1 MMKIALQLI
10 FAILL
15 PFISWNQTTKD
26 TCLQRIEKITSIKSR
41 IHEFDFAAIRC
52 WQSGEYESAVDYAN
66 RGLSLCEEISYPKFK
81 AVLLNDR
88 GVAYDFLGKYSLS
101 LKSLFAA
108 LRIQETLPNR
118 DYEAYI
124 LSNIGLVYDKQ
135 GLLKKSFE
143 YHQKSLKIRSEINN
157 PSGIAAS
164 NNNIG
169 NIHLQ
174 WKQFDKAIDCYNE
187 CIEFDSKLNDTF
199 ALADDYNN
207 LGTAYIGLKQYD
219 TALELYHK
227 SLSIRSKMDS
237 PYLVAQSIANIGTV
251 YYNMKQ
257 YEKARPFLLRS
268 LTIADSISG
277 KDLQISTLTLL
288 YILEEKVG
296 DSTQAYKYFK
306 LYTEHKESS
315 DKAEDIVKQTEL
327 EMEYEFDKQKEK
339 DKLIQEKKDAQARI
353 ILYSVIGG
361 LILILIFSLLLFK
374 RWKYAQ
380 SQQKIIEE
388 KNHLV
393 EQKNEEIM
401 DSITYAKR
409 IQTAILPS
417 AQLLNEL
424 IPNQFV
430 LYLPKDIVAGDF
442 YWLENLKDKIF
453 FAVADCTGH
462 GVPGAMMSVVCH
474 NALNRAVREFGL
486 TVPGLILDKTRDII
500 VSELSKNDH
509 AVSDGMDISL
519 CVLDQ
524 NENTI
529 SWAGANNPLW
539 IYRSTT
545 QQMEEWKANKQP
557 IGVYGNYIP
566 FTTQVIEVY
575 KNDRIYLF
583 TDGFADQFGGDK
595 GKKLMKKAFQ
605 NLLLK
610 TSTLS
615 TEKQKIELEQFYW
628 SWKGGLDQVD
638 DVCVSCV
645 VI

>member
-1 MMKIALQLI
+1 MKALCLI
-10 FAILL
+10 ISLCLSLFSNAESDTTIL
-15 PFISWNQTTKD
+15 
-26 TCLQRIEKITSIKSR
+26 RIEKIKDLKERAKQYNSSSQTAWEI
-41 IHEFDFAAIRC
+41 
-52 WQSGEYESAVDYAN
+52 GEYNKALEYTSLGIKICEENDFLREKSLLLNN
-66 RGLSLCEEISYPKFK
+66 RGIAFDYLGDYPSALTNLFK
-81 AVLLNDR
+81 
-88 GVAYDFLGKYSLS
+88 
-101 LKSLFAA
+101 A
-108 LRIQETLPNR
+108 LRIQEKMNFP
-118 DYEAYI
+118 DQKAYV
-124 LSNIGLVYDKQ
+124 LSNIGLIYSYQEKVK
-135 GLLKKSFE
+135 LSLE
-143 YHQKSLKIRSEINN
+143 YHQKSLNIRRELNDLSAI
-157 PSGIAAS
+157 SS
-164 NNNIG
+164 SLNNI
-169 NIHLQ
+169 
-174 WKQFDKAIDCYNE
+174 AIVYVIQKDYPEALKNYLE
-187 CIEFDSKLNDTF
+187 CIKIDKELNDQRG
-199 ALADDYNN
+199 LGDDYNN
-207 LGTAYIGLKQYD
+207 IGLCYLDMKMYD
-219 TALELYHK
+219 KSMEYFSESLKIREANNNRLGVCEIYTNIGSLYYTTKRYIEARDYFLVSIPIANELGSKISLRFTYENLTKIEEKLGDYEK
-227 SLSIRSKMDS
+227 SLEYYK
-237 PYLVAQSIANIGTV
+237 LFIA
-251 YYNMKQ
+251 Y
-257 YEKARPFLLRS
+257 R
-268 LTIADSISG
+268 DSIDNSEN
-277 KDLQISTLTLL
+277 TR
-288 YILEEKVG
+288 V
-296 DSTQAYKYFK
+296 
-306 LYTEHKESS
+306 
-315 DKAEDIVKQTEL
+315 QTEL
-327 EMEYEFDKQKEK
+327 EMHYKFDKEKEASR
-339 DKLIQEKKDAQARI
+339 LIQERKEAQVRTVLYTISIGLLLI
-353 ILYSVIGG
+353 I
-361 LILILIFSLLLFK
+361 IFSILLFK

-474 NALNRAVREFGL
+474 NALNRSVREFGL
-486 TVPGLILDKTRDII
+486 TEPGLILDKTRDII

-524 NENTI
+524 KENTI